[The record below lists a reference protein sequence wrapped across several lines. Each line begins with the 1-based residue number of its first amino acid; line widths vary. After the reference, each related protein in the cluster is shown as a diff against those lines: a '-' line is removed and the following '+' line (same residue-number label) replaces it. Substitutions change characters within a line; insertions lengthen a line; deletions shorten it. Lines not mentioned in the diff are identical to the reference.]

1 MQVVIIG
8 GGISGLATAFLLQQG
23 ARAAG
28 RQLSLTLLEEERQV
42 GGKIRSLRSDD
53 GYLCEWGP
61 NGFLDG
67 KPATLEL
74 CKQLE
79 LGEALL
85 RSNDNAR
92 RRFIYAGERLH
103 QVPENA
109 AAFCRSGLI
118 SWPGK
123 LRMATEI
130 ARPARRDKS
139 DESLADFCRR
149 RLGREALDR
158 LVGPMVSGIFAGD
171 PETMSLRSC
180 FPRIHQ
186 LEVEYGGLFRAMLRL
201 ARQRRAARR
210 SGQAVAS
217 ASGPAGVLTSF
228 ADGLQELTDRLQQ
241 VLGDQVQV
249 SSAATSLEPAP
260 GGFTVQLAD
269 GRQLAA
275 EVVVSAVPAYRLA
288 GLVQGVDREMATLL
302 EQIPYAPLQVACF
315 GYRRQRIA
323 HNLNGFGY
331 LMAQPNPTPL
341 LGTLWD
347 SSIFVRRAPRDNVL
361 LRSML
366 GGATHPQVAQWDSER
381 VTTETAAALKQTMGI
396 TADPDFVQ
404 IFRHERAIPQYLVGH
419 GARLQSLQQCTARHP
434 GLFVTG
440 NAFFGI
446 GLNDCVTAAQRT
458 ATAILQRG
466 SGGHTNSN

>member
-8 GGISGLATAFLLQQG
+8 GGISGLATAFWLQQA

-28 RQLSLTLLEEERQV
+28 RPLSLTVLEEEPQV
-42 GGKIRSLRSDD
+42 GGKIRSLRSDE

-67 KPATLEL
+67 KPATLDL
-74 CKQLE
+74 CRQLE
-79 LGEALL
+79 LGDALL
-85 RSNDNAR
+85 RSDDNAR
-92 RRFIYAGERLH
+92 RRFIYAREQLH

-109 AAFCRSGLI
+109 VAFLRSGLI
-118 SWPGK
+118 SGPGK
-123 LRMATEI
+123 LRMVAEI
-130 ARPARRDKS
+130 ALPPRRDTS

-228 ADGLQELTDRLQQ
+228 ADGLQELPDRLQR
-241 VLGDQVQV
+241 VLGNQVQV
-249 SSAATSLEPAP
+249 AAAVTALEPTA
-260 GGFTVQLAD
+260 GGFQLQLAD

-275 EVVVSAVPAYRLA
+275 EVVVSAIPAYRLA
-288 GLVQGVDREMATLL
+288 ALVQGFDQGMAALL

-315 GYRRQRIA
+315 GYCRQSIA

-331 LMAQPNPTPL
+331 LMARPNPTPL

-347 SSIFVRRAPRDNVL
+347 SSIFARRAPQDNVL

-366 GGATHPQVAQWDSER
+366 GGATQPQVAEWDSDR
-381 VTTETAAALKQTMGI
+381 VTAETAAVLRQTMGI
-396 TADPDFVQ
+396 GADPDFVQ
-404 IFRHERAIPQYLVGH
+404 IFRHHRAIPQYLVGH
-419 GARLQSLQQCTARHP
+419 GARLQSLQQCAARHP
-434 GLFVTG
+434 GLFFTG

-446 GLNDCVTAAQRT
+446 GLNDCVAAAQRT

-466 SGGHTNSN
+466 SDGQPTQN

>member
-8 GGISGLATAFLLQQG
+8 AGISGLATAFLLQQQ
-23 ARAAG
+23 ARANG
-28 RQLSLTLLEEERQV
+28 RQLSLTVLEEEAQV

-67 KPATLEL
+67 KPATLDL
-74 CKQLE
+74 CQQLAVAE
-79 LGEALL
+79 DLV

-92 RRFIYAGERLH
+92 RRFIYALDRLH

-109 AAFCRSGLI
+109 AAFLRTSLL
-118 SWPGK
+118 SPSAK
-123 LRMATEI
+123 LRMAAEI
-130 ARPARRDKS
+130 VIPPRSGGS

-149 RLGREALDR
+149 RLGRQALER

-171 PETMSLRSC
+171 PETMSLQSC

-228 ADGLQELTDRLQQ
+228 AGGLQQLTDRLQE
-241 VLGDQVQV
+241 VLADQVQV
-249 SSAATSLEPAP
+249 SAAVTGLEPA
-260 GGFTVQLAD
+260 GAKFNLQLAD
-269 GRQLAA
+269 GRQLTAD
-275 EVVVSAVPAYRLA
+275 VVVSAVPAYSFA
-288 GLVQGVDREMATLL
+288 SLVKGFDQQMAALL
-302 EQIPYAPLQVACF
+302 EQIPYASLQVACF
-315 GYRRQRIA
+315 GYRRQRVA

-331 LMAQPNPTPL
+331 LVARPHAMPL

-347 SSIFVRRAPRDNVL
+347 SSIFARRAPQDCVL
-361 LRSML
+361 LRSLL
-366 GGATHPQVAQWDSER
+366 GGATHPEVAGWDRDR
-381 VTTETAAALKQTMGI
+381 VVAETRAALRQTMGI
-396 TADPDFVQ
+396 DAEPDFVQ
-404 IFRHERAIPQYLVGH
+404 IFRHRQAIPQYLVGH
-419 GARLQSLQQCTARHP
+419 GRRLQDLLQRTARYP
-434 GLFVTG
+434 GLFFTG

-446 GLNDCVTAAQRT
+446 GLNDCVSAAQRT
-458 ATAILQRG
+458 ASAILATDRG
-466 SGGHTNSN
+466 RQTE

>member
-8 GGISGLATAFLLQQG
+8 AGISGLATAFLLQQE
-23 ARAAG
+23 ACAQG
-28 RQLSLTLLEEERQV
+28 RQISLTVLEEEAQV
-42 GGKIRSLRSDD
+42 GGKIRSLRSDE

-74 CKQLE
+74 CRQLAIAEE
-79 LGEALL
+79 LV

-92 RRFIYAGERLH
+92 RRFIYSENCLH
-103 QVPENA
+103 QVPEKA
-109 AAFCRSGLI
+109 AAFLRSGLL
-118 SWPGK
+118 SPTAK
-123 LRMATEI
+123 LRMAAEI
-130 ARPARRDKS
+130 VIPARRGQS

-149 RLGREALDR
+149 RLGRQALDR

-171 PETMSLRSC
+171 PESMSLQSC

-186 LEVEYGGLFRAMLRL
+186 LEEEYGGLFRAMLRL
-201 ARQRRAARR
+201 ARRRRAERR

-228 ADGLQELTDRLQQ
+228 SNGLQQLTDRLQQ
-241 VLGDQVQV
+241 VLADQVQV
-249 SSAATSLEPAP
+249 SVAVTGLEPL
-260 GGFTVQLAD
+260 GDKFNLQLAD
-269 GRQLAA
+269 GRQLTAD
-275 EVVVSAVPAYRLA
+275 VVVSAVPAYRFA
-288 GLVQGVDREMATLL
+288 GLVKGFDQKMCDLL
-302 EQIPYAPLQVACF
+302 GQIPYASLQVACF

-331 LMAQPNPTPL
+331 LVARPNPMPL

-347 SSIFVRRAPRDNVL
+347 SSIFPRRAPQDSVL

-366 GGATHPQVAQWDSER
+366 GGATHPEVGEWDRER
-381 VTTETAAALKQTMGI
+381 VVDETRQGLRQTMGI
-396 TADPDFVQ
+396 DAKPDFVQ
-404 IFRHERAIPQYLVGH
+404 IYRHRQAIPQYLVGH
-419 GARLQSLQQCTARHP
+419 GQRLQNLSQRAARYP
-434 GLFVTG
+434 GLFFTG

-446 GLNDCVTAAQRT
+446 GLNDCVSAAQRT
-458 ATAILQRG
+458 ASAILSADHGR
-466 SGGHTNSN
+466 TTK

>member
-8 GGISGLATAFLLQQG
+8 AGISGLATAFLLQQE
-23 ARAAG
+23 ARAKG
-28 RQLSLTLLEEERQV
+28 RQLSLTVLEEEAQV

-67 KPATLEL
+67 KPATLDLCRQLAVAEEL
-74 CKQLE
+74 V
-79 LGEALL
+79 

-92 RRFIYAGERLH
+92 RRFIYALDRLY

-109 AAFCRSGLI
+109 AAFLRSGLL
-118 SWPGK
+118 SPAGK
-123 LRMATEI
+123 VRMAAEI
-130 ARPARRDKS
+130 VIPARRGGG

-149 RLGREALDR
+149 RLGRQALDR

-171 PETMSLRSC
+171 PETMSLQSC

-201 ARQRRAARR
+201 ARQRRADRR

-228 ADGLQELTDRLQQ
+228 SGGLQQLTDRLQQ
-241 VLGDQVQV
+241 VLADQVQV
-249 SSAATSLEPAP
+249 SSAVTGLEPA
-260 GGFTVQLAD
+260 GAKFNLQLAD
-269 GRQLAA
+269 GRQLSAD
-275 EVVVSAVPAYRLA
+275 VVVSAVPAYSFA
-288 GLVQGVDREMATLL
+288 SLVKGFDQAMAALL
-302 EQIPYAPLQVACF
+302 GQIPYASLQVACF

-331 LMAQPNPTPL
+331 LVARPHAMPL

-347 SSIFVRRAPRDNVL
+347 SSIFPQRAPKDCVL
-361 LRSML
+361 LRSMI
-366 GGATHPQVAQWDSER
+366 GGATHHEVVDWDRDR
-381 VTTETAAALKQTMGI
+381 VLAETRAALRQTMGI
-396 TADPDFVQ
+396 DAEPDFVQ
-404 IFRHERAIPQYLVGH
+404 IFRHRQAIPQYLVGH
-419 GARLQSLQQCTARHP
+419 GQRLQDLQQCSARYP
-434 GLFVTG
+434 GLFFTG

-446 GLNDCVTAAQRT
+446 GLNDCVSAAQRT
-458 ATAILQRG
+458 ATAILSSDRG
-466 SGGHTNSN
+466 RPTEEQ